1 MVNKKSYF
9 ALFLVAYLICA
20 TAASVQNAQ
29 VNQRIVNGTSVGI
42 GRAPFFVRIIIDG
55 RLLCGGSL
63 VNVKRVV
70 TAGHCVDGK
79 SSFLLNFG
87 YISDK
92 LSTLQQFR
100 FAKRSDVILHPNFNR
115 RSLANDI
122 AIIKF
127 DQPVTFSR
135 FVGLVQIG
143 RAIVNENTQ
152 LIAIGG
158 GLNGD
163 RKRPN
168 VLQWVNQ
175 VSISNADCAKAYNRT
190 SVLPTVVCTRGLYGK
205 EATCNGDSG
214 SPLIHQLNGRPQLV
228 GVSSFGGGSLL
239 GCHNGLPSGFTRIS
253 NHLQFIDKS
262 IKSN

>member
-1 MVNKKSYF
+1 M
-9 ALFLVAYLICA
+9 
-20 TAASVQNAQ
+20 
-29 VNQRIVNGTSVGI
+29 NGTSVAV
-42 GRAPFFVRIIIDG
+42 GRAPYFVRIVIDG

-63 VNVKRVV
+63 INGKRVV
-70 TAGHCVDGK
+70 TAGHCVDAK
-79 SSFLLNFG
+79 SQFILNFG

-92 LSTLQQFR
+92 IYIGQQYR
-100 FAKRSDVILHPNFNR
+100 FANRPDAVLHPNYNR

-127 DQPVTFSR
+127 DQPLTYTR
-135 FVGLVQIG
+135 YVGMVQIY
-143 RAIVNENTQ
+143 RAQVNENTQ

-190 SVLPTVVCTRGLYGK
+190 SVLPTVVCTRGLYGI
-205 EATCNGDSG
+205 ESTCNGDSG
-214 SPLIHQLNGRPQLV
+214 SPLIYQLNGKPQLV
-228 GVSSFGGGSLL
+228 GVSSFGGGNSL

-253 NHLQFIDKS
+253 NYLDFIDKT
-262 IKSN
+262 ID